1 MKDAFPVTANTAPL
15 ISSQRFLDRATV
27 MHKARTFK
35 VFVVRTLYIELR
47 GVMYWVL
54 IDGHHNLAAARMLGI
69 ELKWSGP
76 SSKTKRVM
84 REMGQEA
91 FAQFLVNN
99 LTDSDW
105 YDVDTG
111 KVVDALR

>member
-1 MKDAFPVTANTAPL
+1 MARAPAPL

-27 MHKARTFK
+27 VRKALTFK

-47 GVMYWVL
+47 GAMYWVL

-69 ELKWSGP
+69 EPQWRGP
-76 SSKTKRVM
+76 PRKIQRIM

-105 YDVDTG
+105 YYVDTG
-111 KVVDALR
+111 KVVDELR